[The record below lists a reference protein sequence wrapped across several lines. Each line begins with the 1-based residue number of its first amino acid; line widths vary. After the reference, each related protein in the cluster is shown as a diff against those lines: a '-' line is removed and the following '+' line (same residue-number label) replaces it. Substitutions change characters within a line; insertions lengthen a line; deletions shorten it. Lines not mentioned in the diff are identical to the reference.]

1 MDHLYPDML
10 KVNSNDDIQR
20 WWEVIDRTIGEVVP
34 VSEWDYSDETGDVTI
49 HGAKKFHDYT
59 VSFLAYIMWDP
70 VHMYNAVV
78 NDWQGVEKQITFD
91 VRQLKTREFTMK
103 RLRKYIEDNPHIDV
117 IRYTTFYHQFT
128 LI

>member
-1 MDHLYPDML
+1 
-10 KVNSNDDIQR
+10 
-20 WWEVIDRTIGEVVP
+20 
-34 VSEWDYSDETGDVTI
+34 
-49 HGAKKFHDYT
+49 
-59 VSFLAYIMWDP
+59 
-70 VHMYNAVV
+70 MYNAVV

-117 IRYTTFYHQFT
+117 IRYTTFFHQFT

>member
-1 MDHLYPDML
+1 ML

-20 WWEVIDRTIGEVVP
+20 WWEVIDRTIAEVVP

-91 VRQLKTREFTMK
+91 VRQPKTREFTMK

-117 IRYTTFYHQFT
+117 IRYTTFFHQFT

>member
-1 MDHLYPDML
+1 ML

-78 NDWQGVEKQITFD
+78 NDWQGVEKQIIFD
-91 VRQLKTREFTMK
+91 VRQPKTREFTMK

-117 IRYTTFYHQFT
+117 IRYTTFFHQFT

>member
-20 WWEVIDRTIGEVVP
+20 WWEVIDRTIAEVVP
-34 VSEWDYSDETGDVTI
+34 VSELDYSDETGDVTI

-91 VRQLKTREFTMK
+91 VRQPKTREFTMK

-117 IRYTTFYHQFT
+117 IRYTTFFHQFT

>member
-117 IRYTTFYHQFT
+117 IRYTTFFHQFT

>member
-91 VRQLKTREFTMK
+91 VRKPKTREFTMK
-103 RLRKYIEDNPHIDV
+103 RLRKYIEGNPHIDV
-117 IRYTTFYHQFT
+117 IRYTTFFHQFT

>member
-10 KVNSNDDIQR
+10 KVNSNDDIRR

-91 VRQLKTREFTMK
+91 VRQPKTREFTMK
-103 RLRKYIEDNPHIDV
+103 RLRKYIEGNPHIDV
-117 IRYTTFYHQFT
+117 IRYTTFFHQFT